1 MKERP
6 ILFSAPMVRAI
17 LAGDKTQTRRIMK
30 PQPSINGQWHHL
42 PTYGASSEQAFRE
55 GAPCFT
61 PCPYGQLGDR
71 LWVRETWRGI
81 VEISPPDAVKPDYGV
96 ARYVPA
102 QEHCKRVEYAA
113 TGQRDADPWRPSI
126 HMPRWASRF
135 LLEVTGVRVERLQD
149 IREED
154 ALTEGIEKNWT
165 GDPGRGQNGFGTVGW
180 IPDCGWINYMEDMD
194 GEPAYTPQDSF
205 RSLWQ
210 SINGRASWEANPWV
224 WVIGFR
230 RIK

>member
-6 ILFSAPMVRAI
+6 VLFNAPMVRAI

-30 PQPSINGQWHHL
+30 PQPSINGQWPHL

-55 GAPCFT
+55 GAPSFA
-61 PCPYGQLGDR
+61 PCPYGQVGDR

-81 VEISPPDAVKPDYGV
+81 VEISPPDTVKPEYGV
-96 ARYVPA
+96 ALYVPA

-126 HMPRWASRF
+126 HMPRWASRI
-135 LLEVTGVRVERLQD
+135 LLEITGVRVERLQD
-149 IREED
+149 IREGD
-154 ALTEGIEKNWT
+154 ARAEGVTIEEHHKMGYCAGEYLPPSIRAFRDLWT
-165 GDPGRGQNGFGTVGW
+165 D
-180 IPDCGWINYMEDMD
+180 
-194 GEPAYTPQDSF
+194 
-205 RSLWQ
+205 
-210 SINGRASWEANPWV
+210 INGTGSWDANPWV

-230 RIK
+230 RVE